1 MADAPTMNNPNPSS
15 SPSSSPP
22 SDRVTPPDYLNHH
35 SVFGDEKVRAICR
48 RVEELR
54 ELNEPTR
61 MMRGTIR
68 AIMNGGK
75 EAVATLLGNEMG
87 DKHAAMPVA
96 NYMVMAAQRMGQ
108 KIGQTPPVHVDPP
121 VNRDSDR
128 ARRRAE
134 KKARIVKS
142 YDRSAKMDMQSAQ
155 MGMWLPGYGFVPYV
169 ISTRKDENG
178 DPFPMAQIRDPY
190 EALPSEWTVDQQPYD
205 IAFHRRIPIKKLIEM
220 FPEHKDRLSA
230 LSYESGHR
238 FSPSGRYYDLAAYS
252 SSTGNWSNQGASAT
266 SGVDIYEY
274 INEEGT
280 WWILPR
286 FEYLLLHVP
295 NPLRHSPPF
304 YVAKRFA
311 FDKLTGQYDHIIG
324 LMAAMARLNLLLIIS
339 IEDNV
344 NSETNIIGDVQSGTY
359 KRGRKAVNKL
369 TPGSVVDKSNFTVPH
384 ETFQQA
390 QRLEIQLRDLA
401 SYPIADDGRS
411 PTSWTTGEG
420 LRELTSSIDSE
431 VRQYFMV
438 TEDLFTNL
446 DRKRMEWAESLHSN
460 REISIQG
467 VDKSAPYRET
477 YIPSR
482 DISGDYYTRREFGA
496 FAELDDMG
504 QIVAHLNLMQA
515 QIIDPIT
522 VREHVPRLENITQI
536 EDRIQWKQAQD
547 TLNQM
552 VLTMAQG
559 EAPEPDPR
567 VIKFLLDSLPDGD
580 MKRRF
585 DDIFKPDEK
594 IEQMEEQ
601 EREQEEMAS
610 MMGGMGGMGAPGMG
624 AGAGG
629 GQDELMAMLQQ
640 GQTPDAQ
647 SVLQRLTTGASGET
661 RPTLGVQST

>member
-1 MADAPTMNNPNPSS
+1 MSNAPTNINPGNNA
-15 SPSSSPP
+15 PP
-22 SDRVTPPDYLNHH
+22 TDRVTPPDYLNHH
-35 SVFGDEKVRAICR
+35 SVFGQEKISRLCR

-75 EAVATLLGNEMG
+75 EAVATLLGDTMG
-87 DKHAAMPVA
+87 DKHSAMPVA

-108 KIGQTPPVHVDPP
+108 RIGQVPPVHVDPP

-128 ARRRAE
+128 ARTRAE
-134 KKARIVKS
+134 KKTRIVKS
-142 YDRSAKMDMQSAQ
+142 YDRSSKMSMQAAQ

-178 DPFPMAQIRDPY
+178 DPYPSAQIRDPY

-205 IAFHRRIPIKKLIEM
+205 IAFHRRIPVKKLIEM
-220 FPEHKDRLSA
+220 FPEHKDKLQS
-230 LSYESGHR
+230 LSYESGFR
-238 FSPSGRYYDLAAYS
+238 YSSSGRYLDLS
-252 SSTGNWSNQGASAT
+252 SHTSNTGSWANQAGAQS
-266 SGVDIYEY
+266 SGIDIYEY

-304 YVAKRFA
+304 YVAKRFS
-311 FDKLTGQYDHIIG
+311 FDRLTGQYDHIIG

-344 NSETNIIGDVQSGTY
+344 NAETNIIGDVQSGTY

-390 QRLEIQLRDLA
+390 QRLEVQLRDLA
-401 SYPIADDGRS
+401 SYSIADDGRS
-411 PTSWTTGEG
+411 PTSWATGEG
-420 LRELTSSIDSE
+420 LRELGSSIDAE

-438 TEDLFTNL
+438 TEDAYSNL
-446 DRKRMEWAESLHSN
+446 DRKRLEWAESLHGN
-460 REISIQG
+460 RELSIQG
-467 VDKSAPYRET
+467 VHNSAPYRET
-477 YIPSR
+477 YVPSR

-504 QIVAHLNLMQA
+504 QIVAHLNLLQA
-515 QIIDPIT
+515 GIIDPVT
-522 VREHVPRLENITQI
+522 VRENVPRLENVTQI
-536 EDRIQWKQAQD
+536 EERIQWKQAQD

-567 VIKFLLDSLPDGD
+567 VIKFLLESLPDGD

-585 DDIFKPDEK
+585 NDIFKPDERLEEM
-594 IEQMEEQ
+594 EQMEE
-601 EREQEEMAS
+601 EQQQMMEA
-610 MMGGMGGMGAPGMG
+610 MGGMEGMQ
-624 AGAGG
+624 GAGG
-629 GQDELMAMLQQ
+629 GGDPLMDMINQ

-647 SVLQRLTTGASGET
+647 QVLQRLTTGAGGET
-661 RPTLGVQST
+661 APTLGVQST